1 MVCDVLTLANTGV
14 RGLQPYQPGK
24 PVEELERELGLQ
36 DVVKLASNENPLGPS
51 SFALAA
57 ANKALADMHLYP
69 DASGY
74 LLKAALSE
82 KLGVSSAQITL
93 GNGSNEVLDLIA
105 RVFLDQASS
114 AVFSQYAFIVY
125 PIAVQAAGAKA
136 LVAPAQDWGHDLDAM
151 LAAIA
156 DDTRLIF
163 IANPNNPTG
172 NYLPGDKIA
181 AFLDAVPENIIVVL
195 DEAYVEYV
203 SEGDAVD
210 GLQMLASYPNLIV
223 TRTFSKAY
231 GLAGL
236 RLGYSISSPEIADL
250 LNRVRAPFN
259 VSVPAMAAGVA
270 ALNDDDYIEKS
281 RLINTQGQQQLSA
294 GLEALSIAYI
304 PSMGN
309 FICAQ
314 MPGPA
319 MPYYQEL
326 LQRGVIVRPVG
337 VYGMPNHLRISVGLP
352 EQNERFLS
360 ALAQVLEQGP
370 L

>member
-1 MVCDVLTLANTGV
+1 MVCDVLTLANKGV
-14 RGLQPYQPGK
+14 RGLHPYQPGK
-24 PVEELERELGLQ
+24 PIEELERELGLRN
-36 DVVKLASNENPLGPS
+36 VVKLASNENPLGPS
-51 SFALAA
+51 SLALNA
-57 ANKALADMHLYP
+57 ANKALAEMHLYP

-74 LLKAALSE
+74 ALKAALSD
-82 KLGVSSAQITL
+82 KLGVGSGQITL

-125 PIAVQAAGAKA
+125 PIAVQAAGARA
-136 LVAPAQDWGHDLDAM
+136 LVAPARDWGHDLDAM
-151 LAAIA
+151 LAAVE
-156 DDTRLIF
+156 DDTRLVF

-172 NYLPGDKIA
+172 NYLSGEKIV
-181 AFLDAVPENIIVVL
+181 AFLDALPEHIIVVL

-203 SEGDAVD
+203 SDGNAVD
-210 GLQMLASYPNLIV
+210 GVQLVASYPNLII

-270 ALNDDDYIEKS
+270 ALDDVGYIEKS
-281 RLINTQGQQQLSA
+281 RLINAQGLQQLAA
-294 GLEALSIAYI
+294 GLDALNIGHI

-319 MPYYQEL
+319 MPYYQQL

-337 VYGMPNHLRISVGLP
+337 VYDMPNHLRISVGLP

-360 ALAQVLEQGP
+360 ALAQVLGQGP